1 MKQINELLNSFNI
14 APRDI
19 SLFEMAFTHSSANGT
34 AGKNHFDYERL
45 EFLGDAVVGLV
56 TSELIYLYH
65 QDLNQGGMSKLK
77 AQFVKTES
85 EASYAL
91 KYHLDEYIRVGKS
104 LQGDVKN
111 NHSILE
117 DVFESFIG
125 ATYLDQGREFAY
137 KMVRS
142 FFEDDIKNGS
152 VIRDEDPK
160 SQLQEAIQAENK
172 ESVTYR
178 IIDEWGPSNN
188 KHFVSAVYFENDILG
203 TGEGRSKKEAEFAA
217 ARNALS
223 KLAKE

>member
-172 ESVTYR
+172 ESVAYR

>member
-1 MKQINELLNSFNI
+1 MKTLEEFLLTFHI
-14 APRDI
+14 VPHDI
-19 SLFEMAFTHSSANGT
+19 SLFEMAFTHSSANGSS
-34 AGKNHFDYERL
+34 GKNHFDYEKL

-56 TSELIYLYH
+56 VSELVYEYH
-65 QDLNQGGMSKLK
+65 QEMNQGGMSKLK

-85 EASYAL
+85 EAKYAL

-104 LQGDVKN
+104 LQCGVRE

-137 KMVRS
+137 HMVRS
-142 FFEDDIKNGS
+142 MLEEDIKNGS
-152 VIRDEDPK
+152 LNRSDDPK
-160 SQLQEAIQAENK
+160 SLLQEAIQAENK
-172 ESVTYR
+172 ESVVYR
-178 IIDEWGPSNN
+178 IIDEWGPSNG

-217 ARNALS
+217 ARDALS

>member
-1 MKQINELLNSFNI
+1 MKPIIELLNSFHIVPQN
-14 APRDI
+14 I

-104 LQGDVKN
+104 MQGDIRN

-137 KMVRS
+137 QMVRS

-152 VIRDEDPK
+152 ILRDEDPK

-172 ESVTYR
+172 ESVAYR